1 MKITHKL
8 LIPLIC
14 ILLTYCSSED
24 GKKRSVYVDGNP
36 KTPFEK
42 ISETIAGSVPDS
54 KMRAIVLTFVGQDG
68 DPHRYG
74 QIFAE
79 KLTTELAK
87 KKKMILLDR
96 FVYFKKVKESGMSLH
111 STPDLQ
117 TIRQLGELLDV
128 HLVVIGIVTPF
139 TNGYELNCRAIEVK
153 TGLIMGAEEGFYADR
168 AN

>member
-1 MKITHKL
+1 
-8 LIPLIC
+8 
-14 ILLTYCSSED
+14 
-24 GKKRSVYVDGNP
+24 
-36 KTPFEK
+36 
-42 ISETIAGSVPDS
+42 
-54 KMRAIVLTFVGQDG
+54 
-68 DPHRYG
+68 
-74 QIFAE
+74 
-79 KLTTELAK
+79 
-87 KKKMILLDR
+87 
-96 FVYFKKVKESGMSLH
+96 MSLH